1 MGGVILLLFLAG
13 IAWYINNKSDLRS
26 LREGEILLQGRVARG
41 PGGDCWILN
50 ANNGLRYNFYGV
62 NLGKLRTVGVVVKVI
77 AQPETDKV
85 AECDFGRM
93 ITIAEYKI
101 LETPKYD
108 DR

>member
-1 MGGVILLLFLAG
+1 MLLLFLAG
-13 IAWYINNKSDLRS
+13 IVLYLYNKADLRD
-26 LREGEILLQGRVARG
+26 LQEGEIFLQGRVARG
-41 PGGDCWILN
+41 PGGDCWILY

-62 NLGKLRTVGVVVKVI
+62 NLGKLRTIGVVVKVI
-77 AQPETDKV
+77 AKPETDKV